1 MMGKRTGSTKGKGGS
16 MHYYN
21 KKTNFYGGHGIVGAQ
36 LPMGTGLAFA
46 LKYSG
51 KPNVAVAMYGDGGS
65 NQGQFFEASN
75 MAYLWKLPVIYI
87 CENNLYSM
95 GTPLALH
102 AMNTNLYERGDQIPG
117 LLVDAQNYFNVKAIM
132 QWAKDY
138 SV

>member
-1 MMGKRTGSTKGKGGS
+1 
-16 MHYYN
+16 
-21 KKTNFYGGHGIVGAQ
+21 
-36 LPMGTGLAFA
+36 
-46 LKYSG
+46 
-51 KPNVAVAMYGDGGS
+51 MYGDGGS

-117 LLVDAQNYFNVKAIM
+117 LLVDAQNYFNVKGIM

-138 SV
+138 SIKNGPLYIEMQTYRYHGHSMSDPGVTYRTADEIQ